1 MAWKKERTNLARNEE
16 GEFELVLGNRQLVSV
31 FLIVV
36 VLLGVFFS
44 MGYFVGRNSPATP
57 PTDIA
62 ARPANPIIVDNP
74 SKSGSPGSDT
84 KPAAGASAT
93 SSTPPERDNPP
104 VETKPEPKR
113 PVEAPPVEPRPVA
126 PMEKPS
132 PLPKEKRVDP
142 RVEQRVE
149 QRPEPATRP
158 SVGEPRAGTM
168 FLQVVATSRPDAEL
182 IGETLAKK
190 GFHIVVAPGPSA
202 AIFRVLVGP
211 LNGAADAA
219 ETRVRLESSGFKNP
233 YVRKY

>member
-1 MAWKKERTNLARNEE
+1 M
-16 GEFELVLGNRQLVSV
+16 SV

-44 MGYFVGRNSPATP
+44 MGYFVGRNSPASP
-57 PTDIA
+57 PTEIA
-62 ARPANPIIVDNP
+62 ARPVNPIIVENP
-74 SKSGSPGSDT
+74 SKGGSPGSETKSAPNSSATPERDDRPVDT
-84 KPAAGASAT
+84 KP
-93 SSTPPERDNPP
+93 
-104 VETKPEPKR
+104 
-113 PVEAPPVEPRPVA
+113 EAKQPVA
-126 PMEKPS
+126 PVEKPS
-132 PLPKEKRVDP
+132 PLPNEKHVDP
-142 RVEQRVE
+142 RLE
-149 QRPEPATRP
+149 QRPEPAARP

-190 GFHIVVAPGPSA
+190 GFHTVVAPGPSA

-219 ETRVRLESSGFKNP
+219 EVRVRLESAGFKNP